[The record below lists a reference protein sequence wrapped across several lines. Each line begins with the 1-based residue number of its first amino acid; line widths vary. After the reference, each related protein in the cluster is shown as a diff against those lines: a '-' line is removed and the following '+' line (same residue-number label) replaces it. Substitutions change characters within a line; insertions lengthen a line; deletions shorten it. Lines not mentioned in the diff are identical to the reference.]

1 MNNQQF
7 ERLVENLQD
16 IMRCPHCSARYTV
29 ADIHYLGQL
38 DSMTF
43 LHMRCESCH
52 TPVFAS
58 VALANTNGEIIPS
71 DLTVD
76 DVAIAN
82 DLISSPTTAQMED
95 DLVELGFERRGVEA
109 STEAAT
115 PIHIPIENVPA
126 ETILNALN
134 PVAYDDVL
142 DVHDYLSSFDGDFE
156 RILS

>member
-16 IMRCPHCSARYTV
+16 IMRCPHCSASYGLQ
-29 ADIHYLGQL
+29 DIHYLGQL

-43 LHMRCESCH
+43 LHMRCSSCH

-76 DVAIAN
+76 DIALTN
-82 DLISSPTTAQMED
+82 MANSQMED
-95 DLVELGFERRGVEA
+95 DLIDLGFERKGLDN
-109 STEAAT
+109 STNESVQV
-115 PIHIPIENVPA
+115 PIEDISA
-126 ETILNALN
+126 ESILHSLS

-142 DVHDYLSSFDGDFE
+142 DMHQYLNSCSGDFDT
-156 RILS
+156 IFTK

>member
-7 ERLVENLQD
+7 ERLVSNLQD
-16 IMRCPHCSARYTV
+16 IMRCPHCSARYT
-29 ADIHYLGQL
+29 AQDIHYLGQL

-76 DVAIAN
+76 DIAVSN
-82 DLISSPTTAQMED
+82 DLTNAQMED
-95 DLVELGFERRGVEA
+95 DLMELGFERKTAEPVHQSIGV
-109 STEAAT
+109 
-115 PIHIPIENVPA
+115 PIEDVSA
-126 ETILNALN
+126 ETILNSLN
-134 PVAYDDVL
+134 PVVHDDVL
-142 DVHDYLSSFDGDFE
+142 NMHEYLNNFSGDFDQV
-156 RILS
+156 IKW